1 MKCVQKCLS
10 GAREA
15 VGIEL
20 TVDDIIR
27 EVLSDRLFY
36 ENSGGGVTLSGGEPL
51 LYPELSLEIAKR
63 LGNEQIHVAIET
75 SCFAKWGEIQPL
87 LPYTDLFLVD
97 IKSLDQKKHKETVGW
112 PLEPILNN
120 IQKLFDSGATVRIHL
135 PIIPGFNDTEED
147 FRAYIN
153 CVRQFDGDSLY
164 GVDILPYHVYG
175 ESKYKFLGRGDT
187 YPYKGVKEIP
197 SRHLISLARGLKE
210 AGIKK
215 ITIGGLVGIGGE
227 QGKRKQPVGAVNA

>member
-1 MKCVQKCLS
+1 MKCVQECLS

-51 LYPELSLEIAKR
+51 LYPEISLEIAKR

-97 IKSLDQKKHKETVGW
+97 IKSPDQKKHKETVGW

-120 IQKLFDSGATVRIHL
+120 IQKLFESGATVRIHL

-187 YPYKGVKEIP
+187 YLYKGVKEIP
-197 SRHLISLARGLKE
+197 SRDLIPLARGLKE
-210 AGIKK
+210 AGINQ

-227 QGKRKQPVGAVNA
+227 QGRRKQPVGAVNA